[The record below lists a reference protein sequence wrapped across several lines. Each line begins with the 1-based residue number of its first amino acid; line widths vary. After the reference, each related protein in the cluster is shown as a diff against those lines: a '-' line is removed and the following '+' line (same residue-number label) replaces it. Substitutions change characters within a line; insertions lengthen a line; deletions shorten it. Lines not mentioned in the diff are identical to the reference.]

1 MKKEKSR
8 GSAKRLIII
17 LSLTLALI
25 IALGAF
31 SFAWIRNY
39 VSVDSLGIQTGKL
52 LYDIKIYDGD
62 GNELSDVFTT
72 PADNSNSTDEI
83 VKAIDANLIIN
94 DSIEFFFVI
103 RKYAESIDFD
113 VALSFDWDKREGANY
128 DYVGQPEY
136 SMYDASAELSEL
148 LSEPVTFENI
158 AANYITGAVASYPD
172 PEKLTSIFDKTQK
185 TSLSG
190 DGDDYACIRLK
201 ITVPEGK
208 TSPDI
213 LDKIFHLETR
223 FCVAQTGA
231 LDDGGAIETIR
242 VTDTASL
249 KDAMASYGYGDTI
262 YIESSDPARPITY
275 DGDLVFTRPCKV
287 VLVRTTLE
295 ITGNLIFSYIYDDYF
310 ELSTAADGHI
320 KVMKNGAGDGGHFQ
334 IELPNATM
342 KLTGAN
348 NVAEGKA
355 DVYVDGNFTANAST
369 NEAKGI
375 TFERL
380 KVCQAATADSAESL
394 KPLTVDGSSRIIVA
408 NSTNLGALST
418 DGNCKKLHLINKG
431 SIEAI
436 DLRNMA
442 QDTTYLLSP
451 TIFVDNYGIVGG
463 DKTIYLPGFSKK
475 YDEAKTESGLD
486 NTRIIANKG
495 SELIKAITPNESFPD
510 SADGYVP
517 SEYFFSTGVKMTD
530 GTKRDDIEYDNREIY
545 VEKVNGDPTKIVVH
559 YENIPPVL
567 GGDTCETLKD
577 YIEYYSGEKVSADQ
591 KIAAVKEITE
601 MKVICYS
608 GKVLDSKVD
617 TKNGDSYSDYN
628 FIRTMTAL
636 TTLDLSESGSEDMRV
651 PDNAFKGMT
660 ALTDVKMPERDIIW
674 GKNIFT
680 NTGVDEITFPQA
692 LTTLDNYNSSGKITA
707 QLVLDGIKYV
717 RTSIT
722 VVDGMWLNTTAKQ
735 YFFVP
740 DEFTRAQYR
749 NLHGSGKN
757 AIWNSKIFTDN
768 GAVRDG
774 EFFYRVTTIDSNYPT
789 CEFIAYTGEGK
800 SWASSFDFNE
810 INGYAITAYDPYA
823 FYHKFVNEDLN
834 IDIVIGDNVKVIGE
848 YAFACKDNTNVFA
861 GINSVTING
870 NAQIEGDVFYNND
883 AIVSVAAPEVTALEG
898 DKNFYGCAQL
908 TTFNMPKLIVVEGAD
923 NLGLCPNL
931 QRVDISVIQKNDTN
945 SGFYT
950 SDDSYE
956 YAKFYIHTE
965 NAMPKSS
972 YTSALAAD
980 YRMIFVNENYA
991 SLYRV
996 TSTYTGVTDMGN
1008 NLLTDIISANAEG
1021 TDLKAGDELAY
1032 YYVINGSKA
1041 ELVACML
1048 SEINIPG
1055 EDFITITSF
1064 NHEGVTYPVNKI
1076 GSAAYHFTK
1085 IVAQNI
1091 TIHDNITELGDYAFN
1106 AQKSK
1111 FGKYCITLDLNKVVK
1126 AGKGA
1131 FYYAGMA
1138 RVRGDA
1144 LEEVGENTFTEN
1156 NNLVVAYLPL
1166 LSRSRPENDSNST
1179 AFSVFVGCESLRISY
1194 TSASNDIYYDSS
1206 HTRVKN
1212 YVRFINYKG
1221 TSQDIALG
1229 DVNTIINA
1237 SVKPKSGFSRNYINV
1252 SSDFSEVILSD
1263 YYTLDVGMLGMS
1275 GEISLPGYVYYE
1287 ETDGE
1292 LTMFAVSPDVISFA
1306 DYDTD
1311 GNHTTPNRLY
1321 KDENNNKTAKKTD
1334 VVLPYTVTKI
1344 GGFAYSTASFSN
1356 VNVFKIA
1363 ENVKEIAESAFYGRA
1378 LINTTGNATIVTLN
1392 VKQLD
1397 LSNVE
1402 ILGNTAC
1409 RGSNFEKVIANNL
1422 KSVGEHA
1429 FAYCYNLT
1437 NCYFPSFETTGGMYA
1452 FRNCTGLK
1460 TITLGENTRYLH
1472 SNTFSGCSNDVFTT
1486 ITILNHTEA
1495 VSLGGNIAAPASVK
1509 LRIPAAIY
1517 NTYYY
1522 DKYKDGFGGIKKENF
1537 EKFGNS
1543 SKVEI
1548 DNPENP
1554 SSPYV
1559 LTYYWEVIDGTTAY
1573 LDYVEGTFPES
1584 GVLELPS
1591 KLTSEAGTFTIVS
1604 VKPSL
1609 ISALSE
1615 ITDVTLPSGM
1625 SYLSFTTADLADSIK
1640 SLSISGDNDKF
1651 KTQGGVLYTKD
1662 EDGKIKT
1669 LLVCPKALTTA
1680 DGKLTVANGVTEIFD
1695 KAFYGS
1701 KYITE
1706 LEIAGVVTVR
1716 NEAFAGAGISTIKF
1730 TDTSAASV
1738 FAGKDIFLGANVN
1751 LHISVPSALLDAYK
1765 TNVLIDYSIKFI
1777 TH

>member
-39 VSVDSLGIQTGKL
+39 VAVDSLGIQTGKL
-52 LYDIKIYDGD
+52 LYDIKVYDGD
-62 GNELSDVFTT
+62 GNKLSDVFTT
-72 PADNSNSTDEI
+72 PADDSNSTDEI
-83 VKAIDANLIIN
+83 VKATDANLEIK
-94 DSIEFFFVI
+94 DSTEFFFVI
-103 RKYAESIDFD
+103 KKHADSIDFD
-113 VALSFDWDKREGANY
+113 VALSFDWDKATGSNY
-128 DYVGQPEY
+128 DYVGQLEY
-136 SMYDASAELSEL
+136 SMYDASSEIA
-148 LSEPVTFENI
+148 SDVTFDNI
-158 AANYITGAVASYPD
+158 TANYISNAGDANYPT
-172 PEKLTSIFDKTQK
+172 PFEKLTSIFDKTQK

-190 DGDDYACIRLK
+190 ETDAYACIRLK
-201 ITVPEGK
+201 ITVPEGETNIDLSNK
-208 TSPDI
+208 
-213 LDKIFHLETR
+213 KFHLKTK

-262 YIESSDPARPITY
+262 YIESSDPAKPITH

-334 IELPNATM
+334 IELPNSTM

-355 DVYVDGNFTANAST
+355 DVYVDGDFTANAST
-369 NEAKGI
+369 DEAKGI

-380 KVCQAATADSAESL
+380 KVCQAATADSEETL
-394 KPLTVDGSSRIIVA
+394 KPLTVDGSSRIVVA

-436 DLRNMA
+436 DLKNMS

-451 TIFVDNYGIVGG
+451 TIFIDNYGVVGG

-475 YDEAKTESGLD
+475 YDDTDTNSGLD

-495 SELIKAITPNESFPD
+495 SELIKAITPNDTFPGG
-510 SADGYVP
+510 ANGYSP
-517 SEYFFSTGVKMTD
+517 SDYFFSTGVKMTD
-530 GTKRDDIEYDNREIY
+530 GTTRDDIEYDNREIY

-567 GGDTCETLKD
+567 DGVARETLKS
-577 YIEYYSGEKVSADQ
+577 YIEYYSGENVSADQ

-617 TKNGDSYSDYN
+617 SKNGDSYSDYS
-628 FIRTMTAL
+628 FIKTMTAL

-722 VVDGMWLNTTAKQ
+722 VVDGMWIDSGATQYLFAPDLTTL
-735 YFFVP
+735 
-740 DEFTRAQYR
+740 RAYR
-749 NLHGSGKN
+749 NLYFDKYKRENSD
-757 AIWNSKIFTDN
+757 WNSKTFLDN
-768 GAVRDG
+768 GAIRDG
-774 EFFYRVTTIDSNYPT
+774 TFFYRDTTVNSVYPT
-789 CEFIAYTGEGK
+789 CEFVVYTGEGK
-800 SWASSFDFNE
+800 VTDFNFDFNKF
-810 INGYAITAYDPYA
+810 NGYTITSFDPYA
-823 FYHKFVNEDLN
+823 FYDKLEYEEN
-834 IDIVIGDNVKVIGE
+834 IAITIKNTVTSIGE
-848 YAFACKDNTNVFA
+848 YAFATAGVSSITLEGNPEEIGRYAFAYSDNLLVF
-861 GINSVTING
+861 
-870 NAQIEGDVFYNND
+870 NAPNL
-883 AIVSVAAPEVTALEG
+883 TALKGGYTLSNNPVLETV
-898 DKNFYGCAQL
+898 KI
-908 TTFNMPKLIVVEGAD
+908 PKLTVVENSGELSA
-923 NLGLCPNL
+923 CPKL
-931 QRVDISVIQKNDTN
+931 ERVDISVIQKTDKNEK
-945 SGFYT
+945 FYT
-950 SDDSYE
+950 SNDSYS
-956 YAKFYIHTE
+956 YASFYIHTE
-965 NAMPKSS
+965 NALPRTS

-980 YRMIFVNENYA
+980 YRFIFVNETYA
-991 SLYRV
+991 PLYRA
-996 TSTYTGVTDMGN
+996 TSTYTGVTEMGN
-1008 NLLTDIISANAEG
+1008 NTWKELIPANEEG

-1032 YYVINGSKA
+1032 YYVINGSQA

-1048 SEINIPG
+1048 PEINMAGENFVTISKFYHG
-1055 EDFITITSF
+1055 ED
-1064 NHEGVTYPVNKI
+1064 EYPVKKI
-1076 GSAAYHFTK
+1076 GSAVYHFTA

-1091 TIHDNITELGDYAFN
+1091 SIHEDVTEIGDYAFD
-1106 AQKSK
+1106 AQKTD
-1111 FGKYCITLDLNKVVK
+1111 FGKYCITINLNQVEK
-1126 AGKGA
+1126 AGRSA
-1131 FYYAGMA
+1131 FQGVNMA
-1138 RVRGDA
+1138 MVEGEK
-1144 LEEVGENTFTEN
+1144 LEEVGKDTFTN
-1156 NNLVVAYLPL
+1156 NINLRIANLPN
-1166 LSRSRPENDSNST
+1166 LSRSRPQGSDEAASPVFSGCPLLKAVYIGYSDDIAYNST
-1179 AFSVFVGCESLRISY
+1179 DSLR
-1194 TSASNDIYYDSS
+1194 SNYI
-1206 HTRVKN
+1206 
-1212 YVRFINYKG
+1212 RFINYVG
-1221 TSQDIALG
+1221 GSTEITLPN
-1229 DVNTIINA
+1229 VNSIINSKVVT
-1237 SVKPKSGFSRNYINV
+1237 SVSMSNNYLLTDKNFSDIITSDWYDCSVTITRNKANESPIQING
-1252 SSDFSEVILSD
+1252 
-1263 YYTLDVGMLGMS
+1263 TLR
-1275 GEISLPGYVYYE
+1275 LPGYIYSKSSDVNNE
-1287 ETDGE
+1287 VS
-1292 LTMFAVSPDVISFA
+1292 LFSVSPDLNLRSFG
-1306 DYDTD
+1306 DFRDSGLTYV
-1311 GNHTTPNRLY
+1311 TPNIVTDNLVVY
-1321 KDENNNKTAKKTD
+1321 DVVKIGKYAYGAVTVTGVEDFIIADNVAIIEASALSGSAYVSSGKYNTTLSGVICLDLNNTVNLGARACFEASITTLKAPNLQTVGTLSFYNCNKLTD
-1334 VVLPYTVTKI
+1334 VYL
-1344 GGFAYSTASFSN
+1344 
-1356 VNVFKIA
+1356 
-1363 ENVKEIAESAFYGRA
+1363 
-1378 LINTTGNATIVTLN
+1378 
-1392 VKQLD
+1392 
-1397 LSNVE
+1397 
-1402 ILGNTAC
+1402 
-1409 RGSNFEKVIANNL
+1409 
-1422 KSVGEHA
+1422 
-1429 FAYCYNLT
+1429 
-1437 NCYFPSFETTGGMYA
+1437 PSFVSAEGGDYA
-1452 FRNCTGLK
+1452 FRFCKSILWVTFGP
-1460 TITLGENTRYLH
+1460 NTTKL
-1472 SNTFSGCSNDVFTT
+1472 SGGMFEDCSSLEK
-1486 ITILNHTEA
+1486 ITILNKDNVVELSGSL
-1495 VSLGGNIAAPASVK
+1495 VSSTQAQKVVVHVPASIYNQYETTYK
-1509 LRIPAAIY
+1509 SKTFGRIPF
-1517 NTYYY
+1517 
-1522 DKYKDGFGGIKKENF
+1522 DEEHFK
-1537 EKFGNS
+1537 KFGNS
-1543 SKVEI
+1543 SEVKVNNP
-1548 DNPENP
+1548 DNPKM
-1554 SSPYV
+1554 SYL
-1559 LTYYWEVIDGTTAY
+1559 LTYYWEVIDGTTTAY

-1591 KLTSEAGTFTIVS
+1591 SLTSEAGTFTIVS

-1640 SLSISGDNDKF
+1640 SLSIGSNSKF
-1651 KTQGGVLYTKD
+1651 KTLDGVLYTKD
-1662 EDGKIKT
+1662 GKT

-1680 DGKLTVANGVTEIFD
+1680 NGKLTVANGVAEIFD

-1701 KYITE
+1701 KFITE
-1706 LEIAGVVTVR
+1706 LEIAGAVTVR

-1751 LHISVPSALLDAYK
+1751 LQISVPSTLLDDYK

>member
-1 MKKEKSR
+1 MKKEKSK

-17 LSLTLALI
+17 LSLTLALL

-39 VSVDSLGIQTGKL
+39 VTVDSLGIQTGKL
-52 LYDIKIYDGD
+52 LYEIKIYDGN
-62 GNELSDVFTT
+62 GNKIDVFPSSTDDST
-72 PADNSNSTDEI
+72 QTDEI
-83 VKAIDANLIIN
+83 VKSIDAP
-94 DSIEFFFVI
+94 DIEIEDDIELFFVI
-103 RKYAESIDFD
+103 KKDAKSIDFD
-113 VALSFDWDKREGANY
+113 VALSFDWDKREGSEYN
-128 DYVGQPEY
+128 YVGQLKY

-148 LSEPVTFENI
+148 LSEDVLSEPVTFENI
-158 AANYITGAVASYPD
+158 AAETGYIAVAPDNNYPQD
-172 PEKLTSIFDKTQK
+172 SLTGIFEKTQS

-190 DGDDYACIRLK
+190 ETDAYACIRLK
-201 ITVPEGK
+201 ITVPEGG
-208 TSPDI
+208 TSSDI
-213 LDKIFHLETR
+213 LGNDFKLKTR

-231 LDDGGAIETIR
+231 LDDGGSVETIR
-242 VTDTASL
+242 VTDYSSL
-249 KDAMASYGYGDTI
+249 KEAMSSYGYGDTI
-262 YIESSDPARPITY
+262 YIEATDNSKPIEY
-275 DGDLVFTRPCKV
+275 DGDLVFTRPCTV

-295 ITGNLIFSYIYDDYF
+295 IQGNLIFSYIYDDYF
-310 ELSTAADGHI
+310 ELNTSADGHI
-320 KVMKNGAGDGGHFQ
+320 KVLKNEGDDAGHFH
-334 IELPNATM
+334 IDLPNSTM
-342 KLTGAN
+342 KLVGAN

-355 DVYVDGNFTANAST
+355 DVYVAGDFTANAST
-369 NEAKGI
+369 KEGEGL

-380 KVCQAATADSAESL
+380 KVCVADSEDL
-394 KPLTVDGSSRIIVA
+394 KPLTVDGSSRILVA
-408 NSTNLGALST
+408 NSTNLGALSA
-418 DGNCKKLHLINKG
+418 DKNCKKLHLINKG

-436 DLRNMA
+436 DLRGMS

-463 DKTIYLPGFSKK
+463 DKTIYLPSFSMK
-475 YDEAKTESGLD
+475 YDENDTKSGLD

-495 SELIKAITPNESFPD
+495 SELIRAITLKNDSFPAEGAE
-510 SADGYVP
+510 ADYVISP
-517 SEYFFSTGVKMTD
+517 YFFSTGVNMAD
-530 GTKRDDIEYDNREIY
+530 GTKRDDIEYDAREIF
-545 VEKVNGDPTKIVVH
+545 VEKIDNDPARIIVH

-577 YIEYYSGEKVSADQ
+577 YIEYYSGENVSADQ
-591 KIAAVKEITE
+591 KIAAVKDITR

-608 GKVLDSKVD
+608 GKVLD
-617 TKNGDSYSDYN
+617 YSDYS
-628 FIRTMTAL
+628 FIKTMTAL
-636 TTLDLSESGSEDMRV
+636 TTLDLSESGSDDMRV
-651 PDNAFKGMT
+651 PDNAFNGMT

-692 LTTLDNYNSSGKITA
+692 LTMLDNYDSKGKITA

-757 AIWNSKIFTDN
+757 AIWNSKIFIDN

-800 SWASSFDFNE
+800 SWAASFDFNE
-810 INGYAITAYDPYA
+810 INGYDITAYDPYA
-823 FYHKFVNEDLN
+823 FYHKFVNEDVN
-834 IDIVIGDNVKVIGE
+834 IDIVIGDNVEVIGE
-848 YAFACKDNTNVFA
+848 YAFACKDNTNVST

-870 NAQIEGDVFYNND
+870 NAQIKGYVFYNND
-883 AIVSVAAPEVTALEG
+883 AITSVKALEVTALEG
-898 DKNFYGCAQL
+898 DKNFYGCGQL
-908 TTFNMPKLIVVEGAD
+908 TTFNMPKLIVVEGEE
-923 NLGLCPNL
+923 NVGLCLNL

-996 TSTYTGVTDMGN
+996 TSTYTGVTDIGD
-1008 NLLTDIISANAEG
+1008 NLLTDIISANRDG
-1021 TDLKAGDELAY
+1021 TDLEAGDELAY

-1048 SEINIPG
+1048 SEINMPG
-1055 EDFITITSF
+1055 EDFTTITSF

-1138 RVRGDA
+1138 RVRGEK

-1166 LSRSRPENDSNST
+1166 LSRSRPKNDSNST

-1292 LTMFAVSPDVISFA
+1292 LTMFAVSPDVESFA

-1311 GNHTTPNRLY
+1311 RNHTTPNRLY

-1452 FRNCTGLK
+1452 FRNCTGLQ

-1472 SNTFSGCSNDVFTT
+1472 SNTFSGCSKENFTT
-1486 ITILNHTEA
+1486 ITILNHTEV

-1509 LRIPAAIY
+1509 IRFPAAIY
-1517 NTYYY
+1517 NTYYNDQ

-1543 SKVEI
+1543 SKVEVNDP
-1548 DNPENP
+1548 DNP
-1554 SSPYV
+1554 SMSYS
-1559 LTYYWEVIDGTTAY
+1559 LTYYWEVIDGTTTAY
-1573 LDYVEGTFPES
+1573 LDYVEGTFPKS
-1584 GVLELPS
+1584 RVLELPS
-1591 KLTSEAGTFTIVS
+1591 SLTSEAGTFTIVS

-1609 ISALSE
+1609 MSALSE

-1640 SLSISGDNDKF
+1640 SLSIGSNSKF
-1651 KTQGGVLYTKD
+1651 KTVDGVLYTKD
-1662 EDGKIKT
+1662 EDGNPKT
-1669 LLVCPKALTTA
+1669 LLVCPKALTTVN
-1680 DGKLTVANGVTEIFD
+1680 GKLTVADSVTEIFD

-1706 LEIAGVVTVR
+1706 LEIAGAVTVR
-1716 NEAFAGAGISTIKF
+1716 NEAFANTGISTIKF

-1751 LHISVPSALLDAYK
+1751 LQISVPSTLLDDYK